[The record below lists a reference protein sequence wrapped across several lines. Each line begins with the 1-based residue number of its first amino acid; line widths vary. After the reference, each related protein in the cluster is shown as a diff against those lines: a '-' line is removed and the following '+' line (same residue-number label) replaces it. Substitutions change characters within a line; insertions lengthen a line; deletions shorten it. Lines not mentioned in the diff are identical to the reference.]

1 MLRYMTFD
9 VEVATK
15 YGTNVSILLGNIN
28 YWIQKNKENGKN
40 FHDGRY
46 WTYNTVAAFH
56 SLMPFMSENV
66 INTALAKAEAEG
78 LLVTGN
84 YNKLPFDRT
93 KWYALTE
100 KGERLFQ
107 SQQNDATDS
116 PSLSESIYQNCEV
129 DFTELGN
136 SISQKSEMEI
146 AKIQNDISE
155 NRGTNTKVIQM
166 NSSEENQKHIVRKQA
181 SAQRTAPS
189 RPLNEEERESV
200 EQVVEALNEATGSRY
215 RSTSATTLRHLLARL
230 REGFTV
236 DDFKEVIRKK
246 SEEWGG
252 TEMAKYLRPETLFGP
267 KFEGYLNAPE
277 DPKAKERAEK
287 AKADAEWRK
296 SIDERC
302 ADWDEDVPF

>member
-1 MLRYMTFD
+1 MVFD

-15 YGTNVSILLGNIN
+15 YGTNVSIILGNIN
-28 YWIQKNKENGKN
+28 YWIQKNRENGKH

-56 SLMPFMSENV
+56 ALMPFMSANV
-66 INTALAKAEAEG
+66 INTALKRAEEEG

-107 SQQNDATDS
+107 APQDGATD
-116 PSLSESIYQNCEV
+116 SLSESEP
-129 DFTELGN
+129 
-136 SISQKSEMEI
+136 ISQKSEMGM

-155 NRGTNTKVIQM
+155 DEGSNTKVKQIN
-166 NSSEENQKHIVRKQA
+166 NSEKNQKHIVRKGA
-181 SAQRTAPS
+181 SAQHPAPS
-189 RPLNEEERESV
+189 RPWNSEEQGKVAE
-200 EQVVEALNEATGSRY
+200 VVEALNETVGSHYRPTSNATRK
-215 RSTSATTLRHLLARL
+215 HVLARL

-236 DDFKEVIRKK
+236 EECKEVIRKK

-252 TEMAKYLRPETLFGP
+252 TEMAKYLRPETLFGS

-287 AKADAEWRK
+287 ARADAEWRK
-296 SIDERC
+296 SIDEKC
-302 ADWDEDVPF
+302 ADWDEDIPF

>member
-28 YWIQKNKENGKN
+28 YWIQKNKTNGKH

-56 SLMPFMSENV
+56 DLMPFMSVNA
-66 INTALAKAEAEG
+66 INTALKRAEEEG
-78 LLVTGN
+78 LLVAGN

-107 SQQNDATDS
+107 APQSCTTDVHS
-116 PSLSESIYQNCEV
+116 KGIP
-129 DFTELGN
+129 
-136 SISQKSEMEI
+136 ISQKSEMGM
-146 AKIQNDISE
+146 AKIQNDIFEDKRS
-155 NRGTNTKVIQM
+155 NTKAIHM
-166 NSSEENQKHIVRKQA
+166 NSSEEDQKHIVRKGA
-181 SAQRTAPS
+181 SAQRPEPS
-189 RPLNEEERESV
+189 RPWNEEESNKVAE
-200 EQVVEALNEATGSRY
+200 VVQALNDETGSHY
-215 RSTSATTLRHLLARL
+215 RPTSKTTMRHILARL

-236 DDFKEVIRKK
+236 DDCKQVIRKK
-246 SEEWGG
+246 SEEWGA
-252 TEMAKYLRPETLFGP
+252 TEMAKYLRPETLFGQ

-302 ADWDEDVPF
+302 ADWDEDIPF

>member
-1 MLRYMTFD
+1 MLRYMVFD

-15 YGTNVSILLGNIN
+15 YGTNVSIILGNIN
-28 YWIQKNKENGKN
+28 YWIQKNRENGKH

-56 SLMPFMSENV
+56 ALMPFMSANV
-66 INTALAKAEAEG
+66 INTSLKRAEEEG

-107 SQQNDATDS
+107 APQNGATDS
-116 PSLSESIYQNCEV
+116 PSESEP
-129 DFTELGN
+129 
-136 SISQKSEMEI
+136 ISQKSEMGM

-155 NRGTNTKVIQM
+155 NEGSNTKVIQI
-166 NSSEENQKHIVRKQA
+166 NSSEENQRHIVRKGA
-181 SAQRTAPS
+181 SAQRPAPS
-189 RPLNEEERESV
+189 RPWNEEEGKKVAEVVQALNEETGAHYRPTSK
-200 EQVVEALNEATGSRY
+200 ATM
-215 RSTSATTLRHLLARL
+215 RHVLARL
-230 REGFTV
+230 REGFSV
-236 DDFKEVIRKK
+236 EDCKEVIRKK
-246 SEEWGG
+246 AEEWGG
-252 TEMAKYLRPETLFGP
+252 TDMAKYLRPETLFGS

-277 DPKAKERAEK
+277 DPKAK
-287 AKADAEWRK
+287 ADAEWRK
-296 SIDERC
+296 SIDEKC

>member
-1 MLRYMTFD
+1 MLEYVTFKAD
-9 VEVATK
+9 VATK
-15 YGTNVSILLGNIN
+15 YGTNVSILLGNID

-66 INTALAKAEAEG
+66 INTALSKAEAEG

-100 KGERLFQ
+100 KGERLFHAT
-107 SQQNDATDS
+107 QNDAADS
-116 PSLSESIYQNCEV
+116 PSVSE
-129 DFTELGN
+129 

-155 NRGTNTKVIQM
+155 NRGTNTKVKQI
-166 NSSEENQKHIVRKQA
+166 NNSEENQKHIVRKQA
-181 SAQRTAPS
+181 SAQRPAPS
-189 RPLNEEERESV
+189 RPWNEEEGAKVAEVVQALNEE
-200 EQVVEALNEATGSRY
+200 TGSHY
-215 RSTSATTLRHLLARL
+215 RPTSKATMRHVLARL

-236 DDFKEVIRKK
+236 EDCKEVIRKK
-246 SEEWGG
+246 SEEWSG
-252 TEMAKYLRPETLFGP
+252 TEMAKYLRPETLFGS

-302 ADWDEDVPF
+302 ADWDEDIPF